1 MAEFDIYQ
9 FEDRIEELLITVRKL
24 RAANENL
31 TRELE
36 SVTRRNAELKRRLSA
51 VVERIRALEDEA
63 EAQKA

>member
-9 FEDRIEELLITVRKL
+9 FEDRIEELLVTVRKL

-31 TRELE
+31 TREFE
-36 SVTRRNAELKRRLSA
+36 SLTRRNAEMKHRLSA